1 MTYKIIATGSG
12 GNAVLLNGCILID
25 CGVSMKKLEPF
36 LRDLRLVLLTHIHGD
51 HFKKATIRAI
61 AKARPALRW
70 GCCEWLAGPLM
81 EAGVDPRM
89 IDVFRPIDGE
99 TEFLYPTIGI
109 RVRPV
114 ELTHNVQNCGYH
126 IHTMDMSEKAFY
138 ATDTGSL
145 DGIEARG
152 YRLYLVE
159 ANHKEDEIQARIAA
173 KQAAGE
179 SFIYEVAAAK
189 NHMSYEKTTAW
200 LQENMGPDSVWVQ
213 LHQHKEESHE
223 KSDA

>member
-1 MTYKIIATGSG
+1 MIYKIIATGSS

-25 CGVSMKKLEPF
+25 CGVAMKKLEPYV
-36 LRDLRLVLLTHIHGD
+36 RDLKLVLLTHIHGD
-51 HFKKATIRAI
+51 HFKKPTVRAI

-81 EAGVDPRM
+81 EAGADPRM

-99 TEFLYPTIGI
+99 TEFLYPPLGI
-109 RVRPV
+109 KVRP
-114 ELTHNVQNCGYH
+114 EKLTHNAQNCAYH
-126 IHTMDMSEKAFY
+126 IQTMDGSDRAFY

-145 DGIEARG
+145 EGVTAKG
-152 YRLYLVE
+152 YQLYLVE
-159 ANHKEDEIQARIAA
+159 ANHRTEELQARIAA

-179 SFIYEVAAAK
+179 TFIYETAVAE

-200 LQENMGPDSVWVQ
+200 LQENMGPDGVWVP
-213 LHQHKEESHE
+213 LHQHQDK
-223 KSDA
+223 